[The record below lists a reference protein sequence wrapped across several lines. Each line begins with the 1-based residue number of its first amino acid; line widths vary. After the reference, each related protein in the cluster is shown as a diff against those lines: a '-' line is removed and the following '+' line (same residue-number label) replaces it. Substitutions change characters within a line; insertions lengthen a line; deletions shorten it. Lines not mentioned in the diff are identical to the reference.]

1 MTPSSSEPLDHCVL
15 KPANPKPAITT
26 SDKEEWDH
34 IVRQAPDGRWLINNM
49 DRAGTEMCDDFMQHE
64 MTLKAKLGPEELIAL
79 RLYTGP
85 AFQHY
90 NQHLRG
96 LIEATKGGGAP
107 PLQTQGKKEQQYT
120 TTIHAIASALKKV
133 ARVTP
138 IPQGGKVYR
147 GMSGVLLP
155 DAFRVRDQFGCRGGV
170 DLAFMSTSTSKDQ
183 ALSYI
188 DMTKCM

>member
-1 MTPSSSEPLDHCVL
+1 M
-15 KPANPKPAITT
+15 
-26 SDKEEWDH
+26 
-34 IVRQAPDGRWLINNM
+34 RQAPDGRWLINNM

-120 TTIHAIASALKKV
+120 TSIHAIASALKKV

-147 GMSGVLLP
+147 GMSGVRLP
-155 DAFRVRDQFGCRGGV
+155 AAFEKPDQCGCRGGV
-170 DLAFMSTSTSKDQ
+170 DLAFMSTSTSKEQ
-183 ALSYI
+183 ALKYI
-188 DMTKCM
+188 DMSKGL